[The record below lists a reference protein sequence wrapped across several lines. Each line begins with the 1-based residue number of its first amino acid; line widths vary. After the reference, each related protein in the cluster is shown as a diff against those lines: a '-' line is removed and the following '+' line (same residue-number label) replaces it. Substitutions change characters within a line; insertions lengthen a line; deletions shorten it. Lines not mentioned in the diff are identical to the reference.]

1 MRLCVVGGLL
11 LAAAGCSARPLAPEI
26 PPPVPAPRVVADLH
40 LHVSMSQ
47 MAKPVFKGEP
57 GSGTLTWNPS
67 TILINQI
74 DEGQLRA
81 TGVTLALGS
90 VWPNFNARVG
100 RSALGEALG
109 GLQALKDFTLRR
121 PGFAWVLSA
130 AEARTALARGRIAL
144 FPTIEGGEGIHEVD
158 DVDRLWRAGMRAITL
173 VHFENI
179 AIGGAAKGQVPKNLF
194 GIQTKALEPLGLTP
208 LGRAVVTRMFDLGIV
223 VDLAHASDVLAMDVL
238 ELAEQRGVPVLNSHS
253 ATRSYTP
260 DERSLPDPV
269 AARIAKGGGL
279 IGVVLNQ
286 AMVANTPPAARWPG
300 FVPNTCDEI
309 VAHWLHFAQLV
320 GPQKLV
326 LGSDF
331 NGFIPRHHPGG
342 SCPRGIRNT
351 GDLDQLWAALV
362 AHGVPRDALDGMGDT
377 FLALVE
383 KVEAQAKPEARAA
396 AWQVARKTDPGPF
409 DAP

>member
-1 MRLCVVGGLL
+1 MRAASLVLLVV
-11 LAAAGCSARPLAPEI
+11 AGCAGRPLAPVI

-40 LHVSMSQ
+40 LHVSMSD

-57 GSGTLTWNPS
+57 GKGVTWDPS

-74 DEGQLRA
+74 DEDQLRA

-100 RSALGEALG
+100 RTQLGEALQ
-109 GLQALKDFTLRR
+109 GLQALKAFTRR
-121 PGFAWVLSA
+121 QPGFAFVLSA
-130 AEARTALARGRIAL
+130 DQARTALARGRIAL
-144 FPTIEGGEGIHEVD
+144 FPTLEGGESIHEVA
-158 DVDRLWRAGMRAITL
+158 DVDRLWNAGMRAITL

-179 AIGGAAKGQVPKNLF
+179 KIGGAAKGQIPKNLL
-194 GIQTKALEPLGLTP
+194 GLSTKALEPMGLTP
-208 LGRAVVTRMFDLGIV
+208 LGRAAVERMFDLGIV
-223 VDLAHASDVLAMDVL
+223 IDLAHASDTLANDVLAM
-238 ELAEQRGVPVLNSHS
+238 AEERGVPVLNSHS
-253 ATRSYTP
+253 VTRTFTP

-269 AARIAKGGGL
+269 AQRIVKGGGI

-286 AMVANTPPAARWPG
+286 AMAANTPESARWPG

-309 VAHWLHFAQLV
+309 VAHWLHFAKLV
-320 GPQKLV
+320 GPEHLV

-331 NGFIPRHHPGG
+331 NGFIPRHPPGG

-351 GDLDQLWAALV
+351 GDLDQLWAALL
-362 AHGVPRDALDGMGDT
+362 AHGVPRAALDNMGDT
-377 FLALVE
+377 FLALVD

-396 AWQVARKTDPGPF
+396 ARQVERKTDPGPF